1 MHTFIA
7 LISFT
12 DSGLHDI
19 KDSPHRA
26 DLFLEVAE
34 KAGAHVKDIYWTLGS
49 HDGVLILEAPDD
61 ETAAAVLLSL
71 QTRGNVRT
79 ETLRAFEWAEFQSV
93 LDRLQ

>member
-34 KAGAHVKDIYWTLGS
+34 KPALTSRMSTGPS
-49 HDGVLILEAPDD
+49 
-61 ETAAAVLLSL
+61 AATMAS
-71 QTRGNVRT
+71 
-79 ETLRAFEWAEFQSV
+79 
-93 LDRLQ
+93 